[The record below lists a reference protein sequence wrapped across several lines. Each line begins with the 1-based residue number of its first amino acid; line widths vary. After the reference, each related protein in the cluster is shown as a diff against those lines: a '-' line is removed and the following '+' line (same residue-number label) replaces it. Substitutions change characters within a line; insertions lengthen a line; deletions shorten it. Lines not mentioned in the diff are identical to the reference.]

1 MLTKEQ
7 NDLLTRVG
15 PGTPMGELLR
25 RYWQPIAPAEDLTD
39 EHPTTLVRLLGE
51 DLVLFRDKSGRLGAI
66 QDHCVHR
73 GASLLYGRV
82 EERGIACAYHGWL
95 YDTEGDCLE
104 CPAEP
109 AGSKFHLTVRAT
121 TYPVQEFL
129 GALWVY
135 MGPKPA
141 PMIPPYDFLRRPG
154 RPQIT
159 VTQPILHCNWLQC
172 VENNVDPTHAPI
184 LHQDHDRMKAKPVNT
199 TRGFIDDQP
208 GWGFYHV
215 PYGIMKQRHFAN
227 GETDEHAYVFPNTL
241 SQSTGRYMVPVDDE
255 HTLLLILGVPPKGAP
270 RGGADESTGD
280 ETTPVV
286 VYTKPYKDPPEQSY
300 PLARYLTR
308 TIIQQDIMVWETQ
321 RTIQD
326 RTVERLATSDGAVVA
341 MREMLFENLEKV
353 QRGEAPLG
361 LLRDPNHSVIETGVG
376 DLNQTGG
383 KTGGGRPYG
392 ITTGSL
398 GDQLPAQARG
408 AQGD

>member
-7 NDLLTRVG
+7 NDMLTQVG

-25 RYWQPIAPAEDLTD
+25 RYWQPIAPAQELTD
-39 EHPTTLVRLLGE
+39 ESPTRFVRILGE
-51 DLVLFRDKSGRLGAI
+51 DLVLFRDKSGRYGSI
-66 QDHCVHR
+66 QDHCPHR

-95 YDTEGDCLE
+95 YDTGGNCLE
-104 CPAEP
+104 TPAEP
-109 AGSKFHLTVRAT
+109 ADSRFHLTVKAT
-121 TYPVQEFL
+121 SYPVQKFL
-129 GALWVY
+129 GVLWIY

-141 PMIPPYDFLRRPG
+141 PMIPPYDYLMRKG
-154 RPQIT
+154 RPRIT

-184 LHQDHDRMKAKPVNT
+184 LHQDHEHMKAKPVST

-227 GETDEHAYVFPNTL
+227 GETDEHAFVFPNAL

-255 HTLLLILGVPPKGAP
+255 HTLLLIFGVPPSRDGAEP
-270 RGGADESTGD
+270 TDDDAEPS
-280 ETTPVV
+280 V
-286 VYTKPYKDPPEQSY
+286 VYQHYKDPADLTY
-300 PLARYLTR
+300 PYARYQTR

-326 RTVERLATSDGAVVA
+326 RTVERLATSDRAVVA
-341 MREMLFENLEKV
+341 MRELMFENIEKV
-353 QRGEAPLG
+353 RRGEDPLG
-361 LLRDPNHSVIETGVG
+361 VIREPHHPIIETGAH

-383 KTGGGRPYG
+383 ESGSGRPYG
-392 ITTGSL
+392 ITTGTL
-398 GDQLPAQARG
+398 AEQLPARARG
-408 AQGD
+408 DRG